1 MLAKE
6 LEILRTIEELYH
18 GDTTEQEMLDFA
30 EKNQAKIQA
39 WKEAFNDYD
48 LYDITKAI
56 NHFYVKKSSK
66 TRPNIAQ
73 ITAILQENN
82 AQRETTTDVEKV
94 EPSIGLKYQIEDRE
108 TGNMHWFVHDYFTV
122 EKLIR
127 KGVYQF
133 VYNYQHP
140 TKDEFDRCMEMWC
153 EETTGHKYR
162 FYSRKDI
169 DRMSEDEKERL
180 WHKCEEMVKAFKPK
194 ILN

>member
-6 LEILRTIEELYH
+6 LEILKLIEELYH
-18 GDTTEQEMLDFA
+18 GDIA
-30 EKNQAKIQA
+30 EDEFLKTCKGKETKIQA
-39 WKEAFNDYD
+39 WKEAFAEFP
-48 LYDITKAI
+48 LYEVTKAI

-73 ITAILQENN
+73 IKAILDENN
-82 AQRETTTDVEKV
+82 AQREITTDVEKV
-94 EPSIGLKYQIEDRE
+94 EPSIGLKYQMEDRE
-108 TGNMHWFVHDYFTV
+108 TGNMHWYVHDYLTV

-133 VYNYQHP
+133 VYNYQYP

-169 DRMSEDEKERL
+169 DRMSDEEKERL
-180 WHKCEEMVKAFKPK
+180 WEKCEEMMKAFKPK